1 MAECEYVI
9 TIKNETGAPAKQ
21 TIAGE
26 AGQTS
31 GEAVANAKSGGG
43 NGSTTQTAL
52 AKGLVAC
59 KTMKPWINQAVS
71 AELNIVS
78 IREGST
84 ELAQKRQYAYQV
96 ASQAISFGESVLAG
110 AAVGG
115 IVGAFV
121 GAGIGIAQ
129 QLITYYNNQ
138 RAIEA
143 RQAIEQQTLNMN
155 YVRAGARGSRSR
167 NE

>member
-1 MAECEYVI
+1 MAEREYVI
-9 TIKNETGAPAKQ
+9 TIKNETNAPAKQ

-31 GEAVANAKSGGG
+31 GGAVANAKSGG

-52 AKGLVAC
+52 AKGLVAWR
-59 KTMKPWINQAVS
+59 TMKPWINQAVS
-71 AELNIVS
+71 AKLNIVS

-84 ELAQKRQYAYQV
+84 ELAQKRQYAYQI
-96 ASQAISFGESVLAG
+96 ASQAVSFGESVLAG

-115 IVGAFV
+115 IGGAFV
-121 GAGIGIAQ
+121 GAGISLGH
-129 QLITYYNNQ
+129 QLITYFNNQ

-155 YVRAGARGSRSR
+155 YIRAGARGSRSR

>member
-1 MAECEYVI
+1 MAEREYII

-31 GEAVANAKSGGG
+31 GGAVANAKSGGG

-52 AKGLVAC
+52 AKGLVAWR
-59 KTMKPWINQAVS
+59 TVKPWINQAVS

-84 ELAQKRQYAYQV
+84 ELAQKRQYAYQL
-96 ASQAISFGESVLAG
+96 ASQTISFGERVLTG

-115 IVGAFV
+115 IGGAFV
-121 GAGIGIAQ
+121 AAGIGIAH
-129 QLITYYNNQ
+129 QLLSYYNNQ

-155 YVRAGARGSRSR
+155 YIRAGARGSRSK